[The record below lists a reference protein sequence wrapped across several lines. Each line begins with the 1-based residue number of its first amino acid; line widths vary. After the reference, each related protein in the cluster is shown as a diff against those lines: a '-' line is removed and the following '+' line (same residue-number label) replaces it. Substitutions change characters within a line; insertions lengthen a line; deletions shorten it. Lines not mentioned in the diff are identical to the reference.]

1 MFATDHIYEA
11 LLYTDINLNSVEPD
25 SILNEDH
32 IKMIVQKSGMKYK
45 SAKLKEEKER
55 KNTDAVKRQVVNS
68 SFWLFLFF
76 FFLQVFGEEAAL
88 TGQHQVLWWAWPS
101 EVYFFFFFAFTPLFL
116 LQLQTSCRPS
126 SPDPTAPSCHHPGT
140 RGSRENDFAGQPAE
154 KPGGIHGSRRHHPAH
169 WGFHWYDPSPCA
181 SLSSISHSSL
191 PWGKIVA
198 T

>member
-101 EVYFFFFFAFTPLFL
+101 EIFFFFFFLHLRPYFCCNYRPPADPAVLTPRPPVVTILGHVDHGKTTL
-116 LQLQTSCRPS
+116 LDSLRKSQVASME
-126 SPDPTAPSCHHPGT
+126 A
-140 RGSRENDFAGQPAE
+140 
-154 KPGGIHGSRRHHPAH
+154 GGITQHIGAFIGTIQVLVHPCP
-169 WGFHWYDPSPCA
+169 PSHTAAC
-181 SLSSISHSSL
+181 L
-191 PWGKIVA
+191 GEK
-198 T
+198 